1 MAAVAGFTVSA
12 RAGVTVAR
20 RTSVVR
26 KSTAVPP
33 VRVAPPPRRG
43 ASVVTNFNPAAG
55 DFDVT
60 LSQGVGA
67 GVAVVVARVVLF
79 SLAKAGIGKNVENW
93 SAKCA
98 EYGIDCSDLYHKEDQ
113 PGDAWYLIGEWQPAK
128 AGDPKHSDTTLVGI
142 LTTRAKT
149 HELITECAAAGID
162 TSDVV
167 SATYRTDNFISNEK
181 ARFNELNK
189 RLKEAGLR

>member
-20 RTSVVR
+20 RTSVAR
-26 KSTAVPP
+26 KSTAVAP

-79 SLAKAGIGKNVENW
+79 SLAKAGIGKNVEKW

-98 EYGIDCSDLYHKEDQ
+98 EYNIDCSDLYHKEDQ
-113 PGDAWYLIGEWQPAK
+113 
-128 AGDPKHSDTTLVGI
+128 V
-142 LTTRAKT
+142 R
-149 HELITECAAAGID
+149 D
-162 TSDVV
+162 TSC
-167 SATYRTDNFISNEK
+167 
-181 ARFNELNK
+181 
-189 RLKEAGLR
+189 

>member
-20 RTSVVR
+20 RTSVAR
-26 KSTAVPP
+26 KSTAVAP
-33 VRVAPPPRRG
+33 VRIAPPPRRG

-79 SLAKAGIGKNVENW
+79 SLAKAGIGKNVEKW

-98 EYGIDCSDLYHKEDQ
+98 EYNIDCSDLYHKEDQ
-113 PGDAWYLIGEWQPAK
+113 VRHILLVY
-128 AGDPKHSDTTLVGI
+128 PKI
-142 LTTRAKT
+142 LNSRPFSPDQTPSTPSL
-149 HELITECAAAGID
+149 HAA
-162 TSDVV
+162 
-167 SATYRTDNFISNEK
+167 R
-181 ARFNELNK
+181 
-189 RLKEAGLR
+189 